1 MQATKFRISLKA
13 ARINAGLNQRQVA
26 EWFGQYFGKKV
37 SRQWVS
43 YLESNPDDI
52 APGYGKAF
60 AELYQVPI
68 DMINF
73 APESTLS
80 YTDERNDPHESNDTI

>member
-13 ARINAGLNQRQVA
+13 ARINAGFSQEQAA
-26 EWFGQYFGKKV
+26 EWIGHYFGTRV
-37 SRQWVS
+37 SRQRVS
-43 YLESNPDDI
+43 YLEANPDDI

-73 APESTLS
+73 VPKSTLS
-80 YTDERNDPHESNDTI
+80 YTIGDKELFE